1 MNMNADLN
9 LQVTRRS
16 EKDMPMNIKPNGHS
30 GRGGRS
36 GRRWFGL
43 LVALSV
49 MIVPLAAQ
57 AQRKSPLAD
66 APAIR
71 KRFELRDL
79 RLELGAGFGT
89 TINQDY
95 FHTAFFNLK
104 AAFHITD
111 WLAIGGF
118 ADFAVANFATTL
130 QDNLVTAL
138 PADRNGTPAPP
149 DFEPTKSEALASMQK
164 IKGIYGL
171 QLEFTPFA
179 GKYSLFSKLF
189 ANYDFYVFGGGGL
202 ISVQPNDGSNLQ
214 ACGPPPPPP
223 AMGGTIMGPYSCAV
237 NGSKFGGTFGVGF
250 HSYFNHWMALN
261 VELRDML
268 AQLDPSGRDTNVDL
282 HADQNDLTWT
292 HTWLWSANL
301 VFYLPATPSISP

>member
-16 EKDMPMNIKPNGHS
+16 EKDMPMKINPNGHS
-30 GRGGRS
+30 GRSGGRLL
-36 GRRWFGL
+36 GL
-43 LVALSV
+43 LVALAV
-49 MIVPLAAQ
+49 MVVPLAAQ

-66 APAIR
+66 APAVR
-71 KRFELRDL
+71 KRFELRDV
-79 RLELGAGFGT
+79 RLELGVGFGT

-118 ADFAVANFATTL
+118 ADIGVANFATTL
-130 QDNLVTAL
+130 QDNLINAL
-138 PADRNGTPAPP
+138 PPDRNGTPAPP
-149 DFEPTKSEALASMQK
+149 AFEPTKSEALASMQK

-171 QLEFTPFA
+171 QLEFTPFT
-179 GKYSLFSKLF
+179 GKYSLFGKLF

-202 ISVQPNDGSNLQ
+202 ISVQPNDASNLQ
-214 ACGPPPPPP
+214 ACGAPPP
-223 AMGGTIMGPYSCAV
+223 ATSNGPFSCAV
-237 NGSKFGGTFGVGF
+237 SGSKFGGTFGVGF

-292 HTWLWSANL
+292 HTWLWAANL